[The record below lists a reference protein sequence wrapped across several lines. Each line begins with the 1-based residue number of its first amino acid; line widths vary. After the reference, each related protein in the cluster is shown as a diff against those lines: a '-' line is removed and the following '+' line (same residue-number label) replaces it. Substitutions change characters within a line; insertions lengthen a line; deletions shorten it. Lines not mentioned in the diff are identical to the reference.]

1 MVLKDS
7 AETSSPQP
15 QTASGV
21 NSFEFTSGRASLA
34 GYLPPSLEHMQE
46 SVRRMRAQRIN
57 LVQEL
62 KGTNF
67 WNAETSKL
75 LLPDSWSLTER
86 KVGVADMGNQDGGAA
101 SALASWHC
109 RELAASL
116 LRSESSARQT
126 TPVQGT
132 IDQVSETVLT
142 CDDLDDVATV
152 VHKKGRGLGF

>member
-1 MVLKDS
+1 MSSSTLGMTLSTDER
-7 AETSSPQP
+7 ARILQQAWGTSNSPQQP
-15 QTASGV
+15 SKQLQRDLSSGTTLAHQAQQV
-21 NSFEFTSGRASLA
+21 QNSILDRNRSSQEKRRAA
-34 GYLPPSLEHMQE
+34 HEYLQ
-46 SVRRMRAQRIN
+46 QR
-57 LVQEL
+57 
-62 KGTNF
+62 
-67 WNAETSKL
+67 
-75 LLPDSWSLTER
+75 LTER
-86 KVGVADMGNQDGGAA
+86 NVGVDDMGNQDGGAA

-116 LRSESSARQT
+116 LRSESSARKT